1 MHGLEVDHHG
11 AVPAPPPATLRLTA
25 AEHARRAWR
34 ELAVLLPLVAGVLV
48 VYDRRRSLFH
58 TDTPVRIA
66 AGLALVIL
74 GWGCARATGRAIG
87 PAMARRG
94 VSVSGPVGFMVRLVT
109 LAIALVVALRV
120 VGLDPSTVAAGGA
133 ITAIILGL
141 AAQQTIGNL
150 FAGIVLL
157 SARPF
162 QRQERVRL
170 QGGPL
175 GGAVEGNVVD
185 AGLLYTTLTRGE
197 DKILVP
203 NSLVLNSVVV
213 PLREPGAVNVRAR
226 LQPDVNPTDLQAH
239 LEESIQ
245 TPVRSSP
252 HIHLEEVDPTEV
264 VLRITAVPASDRD
277 GAKLADEVLEALRR
291 AALVGDG
298 AQAGAATAA
307 GPGRDR

>member
-1 MHGLEVDHHG
+1 VQ
-11 AVPAPPPATLRLTA
+11 APPTSPLRHTA

-34 ELAVLLPLVAGVLV
+34 ELAVLVPLIVGVLV

-66 AGLALVIL
+66 AGVALVIL
-74 GWGCARATGRAIG
+74 GWACARAAGRAIG
-87 PAMARRG
+87 PAIARRG
-94 VSVSGPVGFMVRLVT
+94 VSVYGPIGFMVRLVT
-109 LAIALVVALRV
+109 LAVALVVALRV
-120 VGLDPSTVAAGGA
+120 VGLDPSTVATGGA
-133 ITAIILGL
+133 ITALILGL
-141 AAQQTIGNL
+141 AAQQTLGNL

-162 QRQERVRL
+162 RVQERVRL

-175 GGAVEGNVVD
+175 GGTVEGNVVD
-185 AGLLYTTLTRGE
+185 AGLLYTTLTRGD

-203 NSLVLNSVVV
+203 NSVVLNSVVV

-226 LQPDVNPTDLQAH
+226 LQPDVSPTDLQAH

-252 HIHLEEVDPTEV
+252 HIHLEEVDPDEV

-298 AQAGAATAA
+298 ATPSAAGA
-307 GPGRDR
+307 GSPHDR